1 MRDLTTTE
9 LNEVSGG
16 CGGGGWSGG
25 GCQPSYNPCGGYQPS
40 WNSCVSSAGMIAAYA
55 GYLAG
60 EYNVTADI
68 YNHASCSTIQSAV
81 CNVYADVKEGYT
93 LGQSMTVC
101 QATTL
106 LNNVVASIH
115 AAVTLNGCGQVTAM
129 NTITFPPS
137 SGGGGFGS

>member
-16 CGGGGWSGG
+16 CGGGGWGGG

-93 LGQSMTVC
+93 LEGVMHF
-101 QATTL
+101 A
-106 LNNVVASIH
+106 
-115 AAVTLNGCGQVTAM
+115 
-129 NTITFPPS
+129 
-137 SGGGGFGS
+137 